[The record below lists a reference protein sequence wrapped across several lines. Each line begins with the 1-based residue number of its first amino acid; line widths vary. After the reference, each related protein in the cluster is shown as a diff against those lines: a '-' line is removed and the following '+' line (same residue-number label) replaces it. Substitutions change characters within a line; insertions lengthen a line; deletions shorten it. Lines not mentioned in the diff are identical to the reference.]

1 MSNSSWMKHVCTE
14 PPTSPIKQQRA
25 ILNEQD
31 DGFKEA
37 ITTVVEEHI
46 IKDTTCKKNHTDAHK
61 GQAHLKKDE
70 GLVLVEYCKVQGL
83 LAQPLSSLGLHQH
96 VYELSRRSAREE
108 WGEVIAL
115 GIPTHNIFNFNKK
128 GIQLGG
134 GCKNIRTK
142 YIFSATDIN
151 CYVKKSDNLVWVLL
165 ECVLGVGKNCLPTF
179 VLPICCCNI
188 L

>member
-96 VYELSRRSAREE
+96 VYELSRRKTAR
-108 WGEVIAL
+108 GLDPKCA
-115 GIPTHNIFNFNKK
+115 TA
-128 GIQLGG
+128 
-134 GCKNIRTK
+134 
-142 YIFSATDIN
+142 FS
-151 CYVKKSDNLVWVLL
+151 
-165 ECVLGVGKNCLPTF
+165 
-179 VLPICCCNI
+179 
-188 L
+188 